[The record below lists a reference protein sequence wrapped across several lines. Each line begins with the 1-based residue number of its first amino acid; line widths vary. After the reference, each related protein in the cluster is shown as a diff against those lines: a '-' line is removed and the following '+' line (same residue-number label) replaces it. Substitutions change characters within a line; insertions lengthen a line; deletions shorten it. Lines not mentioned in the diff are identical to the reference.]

1 MVDAQEHT
9 IEQQVL
15 DSANAI
21 RLKISHVYYVIVS
34 IFVLPALVASF
45 SRLSEIDFLPIMG
58 LQLVLSIIIWTIAL
72 LRKKIPYI
80 ALSRSLIIM
89 NAIIGIAGI
98 AQFGLLSGGIGY
110 LIIMGPAAAIFCGR
124 RGGIIGLTLM
134 LFASILV
141 AVSFTSGFTAYGF
154 DLDSYVL
161 SPSTWSMSVLGW
173 FISSGTLT
181 AGLVVFNESL
191 FDTLAKSKRQ
201 EMDLLKSR
209 EQLAYVLE
217 GSQLGFWDWNA
228 VTDEFHLSSE
238 YKAMFGYT
246 EEEAGNQLSEWEK
259 LIHPDDID
267 HYYASADA
275 HLKGKTPFYES
286 EYRVLCKD
294 GSYKWIL
301 DRGKVMSWNED
312 GTPLRVAGTY
322 EDVTRR
328 KEAELKRQRLTAEL
342 KEALD
347 NVEAL
352 SGLLPICASCKN
364 VRNSNGKWDPVEI
377 YISKHSEADFSH
389 GICPECVKKLYP
401 EIDLYSN

>member
-98 AQFGLLSGGIGY
+98 AQFGLHSGGIGY

-154 DLDSYVL
+154 DVDSYVL
-161 SPSTWSMSVLGW
+161 SPSTWSMSILGW

-246 EEEAGNQLSEWEK
+246 EEEVGNQLSYWERF
-259 LIHPDDID
+259 IHPDDID

-301 DRGKVMSWNED
+301 DRGKIMTWNED
-312 GTPLRVAGTY
+312 GTPLRAAGTY